1 MGAAGGGYP
10 VASQIRPRC
19 HLRATIRS
27 YLLTPSFPA
36 RATLGSQSLGGAAL
50 QEGKSRRVVLASVG
64 ALHLPAAPVPPL
76 PPRPVHRRVVGAGAG
91 HRLGAGSRR
100 QPPSPRAA
108 WFWKVGAA
116 VGTPGS
122 AGVSTAPSPAG
133 YRTPSLRQ
141 PPSALRSGGDRAPR
155 GRRATQVCCPPRM
168 GAGRARAIAA
178 FTRRRPRKAPSC
190 TRQAAVLPQLRTA
203 RSDSPRRRGVSHR
216 ARAPPGCCGESPLP
230 PAPGSTGPGR
240 YLVGGAPGA
249 AAAPSAGS
257 ILGSGVRLAGGR
269 RAAAGAAASSASRAL
284 LLGLPPPASSTA
296 SARPS
301 RAPLHGPGARAQDRS
316 AS

>member
-1 MGAAGGGYP
+1 MRVRGTGWGQEADD
-10 VASQIRPRC
+10 SPR
-19 HLRATIRS
+19 LRVQRGFGK
-27 YLLTPSFPA
+27 LVQPWGPQGLQ
-36 RATLGSQSLGGAAL
+36 GSQQPRAL
-50 QEGKSRRVVLASVG
+50 QAIGPRASGSPRVRSAAEGIG
-64 ALHLPAAPVPPL
+64 
-76 PPRPVHRRVVGAGAG
+76 
-91 HRLGAGSRR
+91 RLGAAARLKFAALPEWGRGGPGRSRR
-100 QPPSPRAA
+100 SPAAGPGKPLPAPDKLRSSPR
-108 WFWKVGAA
+108 
-116 VGTPGS
+116 P
-122 AGVSTAPSPAG
+122 APPV
-133 YRTPSLRQ
+133 
-141 PPSALRSGGDRAPR
+141 
-155 GRRATQVCCPPRM
+155 ATVPE
-168 GAGRARAIAA
+168 
-178 FTRRRPRKAPSC
+178 
-190 TRQAAVLPQLRTA
+190 
-203 RSDSPRRRGVSHR
+203 RRGVSHR

-230 PAPGSTGPGR
+230 PAPGSAGPGR